1 MGFPFHSP
9 EEPFGLLFFLLW
21 GLLLVSSRSCV
32 ALRILMIF
40 SCLAVAEVSSLARQ

>member
-1 MGFPFHSP
+1 MGLPFHPPKGASWASG
-9 EEPFGLLFFLLW
+9 FSSL
-21 GLLLVSSRSCV
+21 GLLLVSSRFCV